1 MSVCCVA
8 LHYINRQ
15 EMSKIINIR
24 PVKTT
29 IKKPVTPQAKRPTLA
44 DAPGE
49 VVDDGRAIQ
58 WATTNAGAHITPVEL
73 QKVSMETGVQNLNTA
88 KVLQIKSL
96 MRTMTC
102 AQIVVRM
109 KGRKGYSKRTIERY
123 HAALSKAGGG
133 CE

>member
-1 MSVCCVA
+1 MA
-8 LHYINRQ
+8 K
-15 EMSKIINIR
+15 MIINIR
-24 PVKTT
+24 PGKTAT
-29 IKKPVTPQAKRPTLA
+29 KKQATPQIKRPTLA

-58 WATTNAGAHITPVEL
+58 WASTNAGAHITPGEME
-73 QKVSMETGVQNLNTA
+73 KVSRETGVQKLNTA

-102 AQIVVRM
+102 AKIVARM

-123 HAALSKAGGG
+123 HAALSKAGVGD
-133 CE
+133 E

>member
-8 LHYINRQ
+8 LHYINKSK
-15 EMSKIINIR
+15 MSKIINIR
-24 PVKTT
+24 PGKTAA
-29 IKKPVTPQAKRPTLA
+29 KKQPTPQAKRPSLA

-58 WATTNAGAHITPVEL
+58 WAATNAGAHITPGEL
-73 QKVSMETGVQNLNTA
+73 EKVSRETGVRNINTQ

-96 MRTMTC
+96 MRYMSC
-102 AQIVVRM
+102 AQIVARM
-109 KGRKGYSKRTIERY
+109 KGRKGYSERTVKRY

-133 CE
+133 V